1 MGEGSSEHAGG
12 TPVPGSAVMA
22 AGRRVVGVLGEVAK
36 RMKVV
41 EWLGVLVLVAYLLM
55 TLIPGALAT
64 HDPIEQDIANR
75 LAFPSAEHWFGTDE
89 LGRDLFSRCIHG
101 ARTSIRTAVIAVLF
115 SMVVGVTG
123 GLFSGYVGGRL
134 DELLA
139 RTNDILVSFP
149 GIIIAMALIA
159 VTGRNPIALALVIG
173 LVNTPAIFR
182 VTRAVALQVRVLP
195 YVDAARS
202 AGASNLYIM
211 FRTVLPNC
219 HHGGVHPGVA
229 DRHPRDHHRIQP
241 ELPGAGDSAAG
252 PLLGCDAQY
261 RAQLP
266 EAYGLVRRVPR
277 PVPDGADPG
286 AAVRLALFAARVTL
300 VIGEGAAAGRDTLLV
315 VEDLHTRFELERG
328 VVQAVSGS
336 SFSVDRSETL
346 GIVGESGSGKS
357 VTVRSI
363 LRLIRPPGRIAAGR
377 VLLNGVGPAGAR
389 RARDDRR
396 ARPGDQHGIPGA
408 VGRSEPGADGGRAD
422 LGRC

>member
-1 MGEGSSEHAGG
+1 MGSGGSPERAGG
-12 TPVPGSAVMA
+12 TPAPGSAVMA
-22 AGRRVVGVLGEVAK
+22 AGRRVIGILGEVAK
-36 RMKVV
+36 RMKVA
-41 EWLGVLVLVAYLLM
+41 EWLGVLVLLAYLLM

-159 VTGRNPIALALVIG
+159 VTGRNPIALSLVIG

-219 HHGGVHPGVA
+219 TTEVF
-229 DRHPRDHHRIQP
+229 IQALLIATRAIITESSLSFLGWGSRRRTP
-241 ELPGAGDSAAG
+241 PGARCSI
-252 PLLGCDAQY
+252 
-261 RAQLP
+261 
-266 EAYGLVRRVPR
+266 
-277 PVPDGADPG
+277 PG
-286 AAVRLALFAARVTL
+286 AAT
-300 VIGEGAAAGRDTLLV
+300 
-315 VEDLHTRFELERG
+315 
-328 VVQAVSGS
+328 
-336 SFSVDRSETL
+336 
-346 GIVGESGSGKS
+346 
-357 VTVRSI
+357 
-363 LRLIRPPGRIAAGR
+363 
-377 VLLNGVGPAGAR
+377 
-389 RARDDRR
+389 
-396 ARPGDQHGIPGA
+396 
-408 VGRSEPGADGGRAD
+408 
-422 LGRC
+422 